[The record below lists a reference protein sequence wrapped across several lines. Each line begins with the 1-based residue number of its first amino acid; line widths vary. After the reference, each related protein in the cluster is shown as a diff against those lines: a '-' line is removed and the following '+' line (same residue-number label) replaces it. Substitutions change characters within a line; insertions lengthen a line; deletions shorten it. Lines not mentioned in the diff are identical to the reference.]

1 MHRHVLVLLVAG
13 AFALLLSST
22 PAAAQNQGNGNG
34 QGAFGVAFC
43 KEFIAMCTAETPLGV
58 CVSIL
63 NVCIN
68 PGGGNPDICCEKCT
82 AGAELCGIDPSICAA
97 FGCS

>member
-1 MHRHVLVLLVAG
+1 MHRHVLVLLAAG
-13 AFALLLSST
+13 AFALLLSGT
-22 PAAAQNQGNGNG
+22 PAAAQNQGNG
-34 QGAFGVAFC
+34 QGPFGVAFC
-43 KEFIAMCTAETPLGV
+43 KEFIATCTAETPLGV

-68 PGGGNPDICCEKCT
+68 PGGGNPDICCEKCI
-82 AGAELCGIDPSICAA
+82 AGADLCGIDPSICAV